1 MRTIRL
7 DIEEREKSF
16 LSQAASFSAN
26 SKGAEKERE
35 KDDIRTLYM
44 QDRDRII
51 HSEYFRRLKDK
62 AQVIMLSVG
71 DFRTRLTHTLEVM
84 QIARSIS
91 RALRLNEDLT
101 EAIALGHDLGHSPF
115 GHAGERAIGKY
126 FKGFHHSKQ
135 SLRVVDHLE
144 KGKGLNL
151 TYEVR
156 DGILKHTKGKNGK
169 LIADDISA
177 PCTNEGMIV
186 RLSDTIAYANHDVD
200 DAIRYGLL
208 KFEDIPKSIT
218 DVLGYSY
225 GERVD
230 TMVMGVITSSMNEMQ
245 ISIDE
250 KVLNAINDLRAFMFK
265 NVYESKAI
273 LEDVERVNRIIST
286 IFEYLLQHKEII
298 EDDKLFKKANI
309 AYNSDEELVKD
320 YVAHLTDSEA
330 IALHKKI
337 TYGKL
342 NYI

>member
-16 LSQAASFSAN
+16 LSPAASFSAN

-115 GHAGERAIGKY
+115 GHAGEKAIGKY
-126 FKGFHHSKQ
+126 FKGFHHSRQ

-144 KGKGLNL
+144 KGRGLNL

-156 DGILKHTKGKNGK
+156 DGILKHTKGKTGK
-169 LIADDISA
+169 LVADTSG

-218 DVLGYSY
+218 DVLGRTY

-230 TMVMGVITSSMNEMQ
+230 TMVMAVINSSMNEMQ

-250 KVLNAINDLRAFMFK
+250 KVLKAINDLRAFMFEH
-265 NVYESKAI
+265 VYESKEI
-273 LEDVERVNRIIST
+273 LDDVERVNRIISN
-286 IFEYLLQHKEII
+286 IFEYLLKHKEVI
-298 EDDKLFKKANI
+298 EEDKLFKKANI
-309 AYNSDEELVKD
+309 AYTSDEELVKD